1 MVIIMNE
8 FFSDK
13 IKKLRL
19 SKNLTQDQLA
29 KLIYVSRSAVAK
41 WEQNR
46 GFPNIDALQR
56 ISKIFEVSIDDLLS
70 DKELKILEVTNNKK
84 KISLQRKII
93 ISLSILAAIILIAF
107 ISLTVI
113 YHPRTISK
121 YVKSNSN
128 NFVKIEIVNYD
139 GNILAVEKNEANS
152 FLNEILAI
160 KVIPSYLFVQKVVSS
175 YTVNLYYNNT
185 VYQLNNYYIYDGKNK
200 TYFNIINGNIYDLV
214 NKYTN

>member
-1 MVIIMNE
+1 MSE

-13 IKKLRL
+13 LKKLRL

-41 WEQNR
+41 WEQNK

-70 DKELKILEVTNNKK
+70 DKELKILEVINNKK

-93 ISLSILAAIILIAF
+93 ISLSILTAIILIAF

-113 YHPRTISK
+113 YHPRNISK

-128 NFVKIEIVNYD
+128 NNFVKIEIINYD
-139 GNILAVEKNEANS
+139 ENIIVVEKSEADS

-175 YTVNLYYNNT
+175 YTVNLYYDDT
-185 VYQLNNYYIYDGKNK
+185 VYQLNNYYIYDGKTR
-200 TYFNIINGNIYDLV
+200 TYFNIVNGNIYDLV

>member
-1 MVIIMNE
+1 MSE

-13 IKKLRL
+13 LKKLRL

-29 KLIYVSRSAVAK
+29 KLIYVSRSAVTK

-93 ISLSILAAIILIAF
+93 ISLSILTAIILIAF
-107 ISLTVI
+107 ITLTVI

-121 YVKSNSN
+121 YVKSNSYN
-128 NFVKIEIVNYD
+128 LVKIEIVNYD
-139 GNILAVEKNEANS
+139 ENIIGIEKSEANS

-185 VYQLNNYYIYDGKNK
+185 VYQLNNYYIYDGKNR
-200 TYFNIINGNIYDLV
+200 TYFNIVNGNIYDLV
-214 NKYTN
+214 TKYTN

>member
-1 MVIIMNE
+1 MSE

-13 IKKLRL
+13 LKKLRL

-70 DKELKILEVTNNKK
+70 DKELKILEVINNKK

-93 ISLSILAAIILIAF
+93 ISLSILTAIILIAF

-128 NFVKIEIVNYD
+128 NNFVKIEIINYD
-139 GNILAVEKNEANS
+139 EDIIVVEKSEADS

-175 YTVNLYYNNT
+175 YTVNLYYDDT
-185 VYQLNNYYIYDGKNK
+185 VYQLNNYYIYDGKTR
-200 TYFNIINGNIYDLV
+200 TYFNIVNGNIYDLV

>member
-1 MVIIMNE
+1 MSE

-13 IKKLRL
+13 LKKLRL

-93 ISLSILAAIILIAF
+93 ISLSILTAIILIVF

-128 NFVKIEIVNYD
+128 NNFVKIEIVNYD
-139 GNILAVEKNEANS
+139 EDIIVIEKNKANS

-160 KVIPSYLFVQKVVSS
+160 KVIPSYLFVQKAVSS
-175 YTVNLYYNNT
+175 YTVNLYYDDT
-185 VYQLNNYYIYDGKNK
+185 VYQLNNYYIYDGKTR
-200 TYFNIINGNIYDLV
+200 TYFNIVNGNIYDLV

>member
-1 MVIIMNE
+1 MSE

-13 IKKLRL
+13 LKKLRL

-70 DKELKILEVTNNKK
+70 DKELKILEVINNKK

-93 ISLSILAAIILIAF
+93 ISLSILTAIILIAF

-128 NFVKIEIVNYD
+128 NNFVEIEIINYD
-139 GNILAVEKNEANS
+139 EDIIVVEKSEADS

-175 YTVNLYYNNT
+175 YTVNLYYDDT
-185 VYQLNNYYIYDGKNK
+185 VYQLNNYYIYDGKTR
-200 TYFNIINGNIYDLV
+200 TYFNIVNGNIYDLV

>member
-1 MVIIMNE
+1 MSE

-13 IKKLRL
+13 LKKLRL

-70 DKELKILEVTNNKK
+70 DKELKILEVINNKK

-93 ISLSILAAIILIAF
+93 ISLSILTAIILIAF

-128 NFVKIEIVNYD
+128 NNFVKIEIINYD
-139 GNILAVEKNEANS
+139 EDIIVVEKSEADS

-175 YTVNLYYNNT
+175 YTVNLYYDDT
-185 VYQLNNYYIYDGKNK
+185 VYQLNNYYIYDGK
-200 TYFNIINGNIYDLV
+200 TRIYFNIVNGNIYDLV

>member
-1 MVIIMNE
+1 MSE

-13 IKKLRL
+13 LKKLRL

-70 DKELKILEVTNNKK
+70 DKELKILEVINNKK

-93 ISLSILAAIILIAF
+93 IFLSILTAIILIAF

-128 NFVKIEIVNYD
+128 NNFVKIEIINYD
-139 GNILAVEKNEANS
+139 EDIIVVEKSEADS

-175 YTVNLYYNNT
+175 YTVNLYYDDT
-185 VYQLNNYYIYDGKNK
+185 VYQLNNYYIYDGKTR
-200 TYFNIINGNIYDLV
+200 TYFNIVNGNIYDLV

>member
-1 MVIIMNE
+1 MNE
-8 FFSDK
+8 CFSDK

-46 GFPNIDALQR
+46 GFPNIDALQK
-56 ISKIFEVSIDDLLS
+56 ISEIFEVSIDELLS
-70 DKELKILEVTNNKK
+70 DKELKILEVVGNK
-84 KISLQRKII
+84 KISVQRKII
-93 ISLSILAAIILIAF
+93 ISLSILASILLIAV

-121 YVKSNSN
+121 YVESNSN
-128 NFVKIEIVNYD
+128 NFVRIEIVNYD
-139 GNILAVEKNEANS
+139 GNILAVEKNKGND
-152 FLNEILAI
+152 FLNEILAT

-175 YTVNLYYNNT
+175 YTVNLYYDDA

-200 TYFNIINGNIYDLV
+200 TYFNTINSNMYDLI
-214 NKYTN
+214 NKYTGGGLN

>member
-1 MVIIMNE
+1 MN

-13 IKKLRL
+13 LKKLRL

-70 DKELKILEVTNNKK
+70 DKELKILEVINNKK

-93 ISLSILAAIILIAF
+93 IFLSILTAIILIAF

-128 NFVKIEIVNYD
+128 NNFVKIEIINYD
-139 GNILAVEKNEANS
+139 EDIIVVEKSEADS

-175 YTVNLYYNNT
+175 YTVNLYYDDT
-185 VYQLNNYYIYDGKNK
+185 VYQLNNYYIYDGKTR
-200 TYFNIINGNIYDLV
+200 TYFNIVNGNIYDLV

>member
-1 MVIIMNE
+1 MSE

-13 IKKLRL
+13 LKKLRL

-70 DKELKILEVTNNKK
+70 DKELKILEVINNKK

-93 ISLSILAAIILIAF
+93 ISLSILTAIILIAF

-128 NFVKIEIVNYD
+128 NNFVKIEIINYD
-139 GNILAVEKNEANS
+139 EDIIVVEKSEADS

-175 YTVNLYYNNT
+175 YTVNLYNDDT
-185 VYQLNNYYIYDGKNK
+185 VYQLNNYYIYDGKTR
-200 TYFNIINGNIYDLV
+200 TYFNIVNGNIYDLV

>member
-1 MVIIMNE
+1 MSE

-13 IKKLRL
+13 LKKLRL

-70 DKELKILEVTNNKK
+70 DKELKILEVINNKK

-93 ISLSILAAIILIAF
+93 ISLSILTAIILIAF

-128 NFVKIEIVNYD
+128 NNFVKIEIINYD
-139 GNILAVEKNEANS
+139 EDIIVVEKSEADS

-160 KVIPSYLFVQKVVSS
+160 KVIPNYLFVQKVVSS
-175 YTVNLYYNNT
+175 YTVNLYYDDT
-185 VYQLNNYYIYDGKNK
+185 VYQLNNYYIYDGKTR
-200 TYFNIINGNIYDLV
+200 TYFNIVNGNIYDLV

>member
-1 MVIIMNE
+1 MSE

-13 IKKLRL
+13 LKKLRL

-41 WEQNR
+41 WEQNK

-93 ISLSILAAIILIAF
+93 ISLSILTAIILIAF

-121 YVKSNSN
+121 YIKSNNNN

-139 GNILAVEKNEANS
+139 EDIVVIEKNEATN

-160 KVIPSYLFVQKVVSS
+160 KVIPNYLFVQKVVSS

-185 VYQLNNYYIYDGKNK
+185 IYQLNNYYIYDGKNRN
-200 TYFNIINGNIYDLV
+200 YFNIVNGNIYDLV
-214 NKYTN
+214 TKYTN

>member
-1 MVIIMNE
+1 M
-8 FFSDK
+8 
-13 IKKLRL
+13 
-19 SKNLTQDQLA
+19 
-29 KLIYVSRSAVAK
+29 
-41 WEQNR
+41 
-46 GFPNIDALQR
+46 QR

-70 DKELKILEVTNNKK
+70 DKELKILEITNNKK

-93 ISLSILAAIILIAF
+93 ISLSILTAIILIAF

-128 NFVKIEIVNYD
+128 NFVKIEIINYD
-139 GNILAVEKNEANS
+139 EDIIVIEKSEANS

-175 YTVNLYYNNT
+175 YTVNLYYDDT
-185 VYQLNNYYIYDGKNK
+185 VYQLNNYYIYDGKNR
-200 TYFNIINGNIYDLV
+200 TYFNTINCNIYDLV

>member
-1 MVIIMNE
+1 MSE

-13 IKKLRL
+13 LKKLRL

-93 ISLSILAAIILIAF
+93 ISLSILTAIILIAF
-107 ISLTVI
+107 ITLTVI

-128 NFVKIEIVNYD
+128 NNFVKIEIVNYD
-139 GNILAVEKNEANS
+139 EDIIVIEKNEASS

-160 KVIPSYLFVQKVVSS
+160 KVIPSYLFVQKAVSS

-185 VYQLNNYYIYDGKNK
+185 VYQLNNYYIYDGKTR
-200 TYFNIINGNIYDLV
+200 TYFNIVNGNIYDLV
-214 NKYTN
+214 NKYED

>member
-1 MVIIMNE
+1 MSE

-13 IKKLRL
+13 LKKLRL

-93 ISLSILAAIILIAF
+93 ISLSILTAIILIAF

-139 GNILAVEKNEANS
+139 EDIVVIEKNEATN
-152 FLNEILAI
+152 FLNEILTI

-175 YTVNLYYNNT
+175 YTVNLYYDDAE
-185 VYQLNNYYIYDGKNK
+185 YQLNNYYIYDGKNK
-200 TYFNIINGNIYDLV
+200 TYFNTINSNMYDLI
-214 NKYTN
+214 NKYTGGGLN

>member
-1 MVIIMNE
+1 MSE

-13 IKKLRL
+13 LKKLRL

-46 GFPNIDALQR
+46 GFPNIDAFQR

-70 DKELKILEVTNNKK
+70 DKELKILEITNNKK

-93 ISLSILAAIILIAF
+93 ISLSILTAIILIAF

-139 GNILAVEKNEANS
+139 EDIVVIEKTEATN
-152 FLNEILAI
+152 FLNELLTI

-175 YTVNLYYNNT
+175 YTVNLYYDDT

-200 TYFNIINGNIYDLV
+200 TYFNTINCNIYDLV

>member
-1 MVIIMNE
+1 MSE

-13 IKKLRL
+13 LKKLRL

-70 DKELKILEVTNNKK
+70 DKELKILEITNNKK

-93 ISLSILAAIILIAF
+93 ISLSILTAIILIAF

-121 YVKSNSN
+121 YVKSNSKN
-128 NFVKIEIVNYD
+128 NFVKIEIINYD
-139 GNILAVEKNEANS
+139 EDIIVVKKSEANS

-175 YTVNLYYNNT
+175 YTVNLYYDDT
-185 VYQLNNYYIYDGKNK
+185 VYQLNNYYIYDGKTR
-200 TYFNIINGNIYDLV
+200 TYFNIVNGNIYDLV

>member
-1 MVIIMNE
+1 MSE

-56 ISKIFEVSIDDLLS
+56 ISKIFEVSIDGLLS
-70 DKELKILEVTNNKK
+70 DKELKILEITNNKK

-93 ISLSILAAIILIAF
+93 ISLSILIAIILIAF

-139 GNILAVEKNEANS
+139 EDIVVIEKNEATN
-152 FLNEILAI
+152 FLNEIL
-160 KVIPSYLFVQKVVSS
+160 
-175 YTVNLYYNNT
+175 
-185 VYQLNNYYIYDGKNK
+185 
-200 TYFNIINGNIYDLV
+200 TY
-214 NKYTN
+214 

>member
-1 MVIIMNE
+1 MN

-13 IKKLRL
+13 LKKLRL

-70 DKELKILEVTNNKK
+70 DKELKILEVINNKK

-93 ISLSILAAIILIAF
+93 ISLSILTAIILIAF

-128 NFVKIEIVNYD
+128 NNFVKIEIINYD
-139 GNILAVEKNEANS
+139 EDIIVVEKSEADS

-175 YTVNLYYNNT
+175 YTVNLYYDDT
-185 VYQLNNYYIYDGKNK
+185 VYQLNNYYIYDGKTR
-200 TYFNIINGNIYDLV
+200 TYFNIVNGNIYDLV

>member
-1 MVIIMNE
+1 MSE

-13 IKKLRL
+13 LKKLRL

-56 ISKIFEVSIDDLLS
+56 ISNIFEVSIDDLLS

-93 ISLSILAAIILIAF
+93 ISLSILTAIILIAF
-107 ISLTVI
+107 ITLTVI

-121 YVKSNSN
+121 YVKSNSYN
-128 NFVKIEIVNYD
+128 LVKIEIVNYD
-139 GNILAVEKNEANS
+139 ENIIGIEKSEANS

-185 VYQLNNYYIYDGKNK
+185 VYQLNNYYIYDGKNR
-200 TYFNIINGNIYDLV
+200 TYFNIVNGNIYDLV
-214 NKYTN
+214 TKYTN

>member
-1 MVIIMNE
+1 MSE

-13 IKKLRL
+13 LKKLRL

-41 WEQNR
+41 WEQNK

-70 DKELKILEVTNNKK
+70 DKELKILEVINNKK

-93 ISLSILAAIILIAF
+93 ISLSILTAIILIAF

-128 NFVKIEIVNYD
+128 NNFVKIEIINYD
-139 GNILAVEKNEANS
+139 EDIIVVEKSEADS

-175 YTVNLYYNNT
+175 YTVNLYYDDT
-185 VYQLNNYYIYDGKNK
+185 VYQLNNYYIYDGKTR
-200 TYFNIINGNIYDLV
+200 TYF
-214 NKYTN
+214 TS

>member
-1 MVIIMNE
+1 MGE

-13 IKKLRL
+13 FKKLRL

-93 ISLSILAAIILIAF
+93 ISLSILTAIILIAF
-107 ISLTVI
+107 ITLTVI

-139 GNILAVEKNEANS
+139 EDIVVIEKNEATN
-152 FLNEILAI
+152 FLNEILTI

-175 YTVNLYYNNT
+175 YTVNLYYDDAE
-185 VYQLNNYYIYDGKNK
+185 YQLNNYYIYDGKNK
-200 TYFNIINGNIYDLV
+200 TYFNIVNGNIYDLV

>member
-8 FFSDK
+8 FFSNK

>member
-1 MVIIMNE
+1 MSE

-13 IKKLRL
+13 LKKLRL

-93 ISLSILAAIILIAF
+93 ISLSILTAIILIVF

-121 YVKSNSN
+121 YVKQNSNN

-139 GNILAVEKNEANS
+139 EDIIVIEKNKANS

-160 KVIPSYLFVQKVVSS
+160 KVIPSYLFVQKAVSS
-175 YTVNLYYNNT
+175 YTVNLYYDDT
-185 VYQLNNYYIYDGKNK
+185 VYQLNNYYIYDGKTR
-200 TYFNIINGNIYDLV
+200 TYFNIVNGNIYDLV

>member
-1 MVIIMNE
+1 MSE

-13 IKKLRL
+13 LKKLRL

-70 DKELKILEVTNNKK
+70 DKELKILEVINNKK

-93 ISLSILAAIILIAF
+93 ISLSILTAIILIAF

-113 YHPRTISK
+113 YHPRTISN

-128 NFVKIEIVNYD
+128 NNFVKIEIINYD
-139 GNILAVEKNEANS
+139 EDIIVVEKNEADS

-175 YTVNLYYNNT
+175 YTVNLYYDDT
-185 VYQLNNYYIYDGKNK
+185 VYQLNNYYIYDGKTR
-200 TYFNIINGNIYDLV
+200 TYFNIVNGNIYDLV

>member
-1 MVIIMNE
+1 MGE

-13 IKKLRL
+13 FKKLRL

-46 GFPNIDALQR
+46 GFPNIDALHR

-93 ISLSILAAIILIAF
+93 ISLSILTAIILIAF

-128 NFVKIEIVNYD
+128 NNFVKIEIINYD
-139 GNILAVEKNEANS
+139 ENIIVIEKSEANS

-175 YTVNLYYNNT
+175 YTVNLYYDDT
-185 VYQLNNYYIYDGKNK
+185 VYQLNNYYIYDGKTR
-200 TYFNIINGNIYDLV
+200 TYFNIVSGNIYDLV

>member
-1 MVIIMNE
+1 MSE

-13 IKKLRL
+13 LKELRL

-93 ISLSILAAIILIAF
+93 ISLSILTAIILIAF
-107 ISLTVI
+107 ITLTVI

-121 YVKSNSN
+121 YIKSNSNN
-128 NFVKIEIVNYD
+128 NFVKIEIINYD
-139 GNILAVEKNEANS
+139 ENIIVVEKSEANS

-175 YTVNLYYNNT
+175 YTVNLYYDDT
-185 VYQLNNYYIYDGKNK
+185 VYQLNNYYIYDGKTR
-200 TYFNIINGNIYDLV
+200 TYFNIVSGNIYDLV

>member
-1 MVIIMNE
+1 MSE

-13 IKKLRL
+13 LKKLRL

-70 DKELKILEVTNNKK
+70 DKELKILEVINNKK

-93 ISLSILAAIILIAF
+93 ISLSILTAIILIAF
-107 ISLTVI
+107 ISLTII

-128 NFVKIEIVNYD
+128 NNFVKIEIINYD
-139 GNILAVEKNEANS
+139 EDIIVVEKSEADS

-175 YTVNLYYNNT
+175 YTVNLYYDDT
-185 VYQLNNYYIYDGKNK
+185 VYQLNNYYIYDGKTR
-200 TYFNIINGNIYDLV
+200 TYFNIVNGNIYDLV

>member
-1 MVIIMNE
+1 MCE

-13 IKKLRL
+13 FKKLRL

-46 GFPNIDALQR
+46 GFPNIDALHR

-70 DKELKILEVTNNKK
+70 DKELKILEITNNKK

-93 ISLSILAAIILIAF
+93 ISLSILTAIILIAF
-107 ISLTVI
+107 ITLTVI

-121 YVKSNSN
+121 YVKSNSYN
-128 NFVKIEIVNYD
+128 LVKIEIVNYD
-139 GNILAVEKNEANS
+139 ENIIGIEKSEANS

-160 KVIPSYLFVQKVVSS
+160 KVIPSYLFVKKVVSS

-185 VYQLNNYYIYDGKNK
+185 VSQLNNYYIYDGKNR
-200 TYFNIINGNIYDLV
+200 TYFNIVNGNIYDLV
-214 NKYTN
+214 TKYTN

>member
-1 MVIIMNE
+1 MSE

-13 IKKLRL
+13 LKKLRL

-46 GFPNIDALQR
+46 DFPNIDALQR
-56 ISKIFEVSIDDLLS
+56 ISKVFEVSIDDLLS
-70 DKELKILEVTNNKK
+70 DKELKILEITNNKK

-93 ISLSILAAIILIAF
+93 ISLSILTAIILIVF
-107 ISLTVI
+107 ITLTVI
-113 YHPRTISK
+113 YHPRAISK
-121 YVKSNSN
+121 YVKSNTN
-128 NFVKIEIVNYD
+128 NLVKIEIVNYD
-139 GNILAVEKNEANS
+139 EDIVVIEKSEANS

-185 VYQLNNYYIYDGKNK
+185 IYKLNNYYIHDGKNR
-200 TYFNIINGNIYDLV
+200 TYFNIVNGNIYDLV

>member
-1 MVIIMNE
+1 MSE

-13 IKKLRL
+13 LKKLRL

-41 WEQNR
+41 WEQNK

-70 DKELKILEVTNNKK
+70 DKELKILEVINNKK

-93 ISLSILAAIILIAF
+93 ISLSILTAIILIAF

-128 NFVKIEIVNYD
+128 NNFVKIEIINYD
-139 GNILAVEKNEANS
+139 ENIIVVEKSEADS

-175 YTVNLYYNNT
+175 YTVNLYYDDT
-185 VYQLNNYYIYDGKNK
+185 VYQLNNYYIYDGKTR
-200 TYFNIINGNIYDLV
+200 TYFNIVNGNIYDLV

>member
-1 MVIIMNE
+1 MNE
-8 FFSDK
+8 FFSNK

>member
-1 MVIIMNE
+1 MSE

-13 IKKLRL
+13 LKKLRL

-70 DKELKILEVTNNKK
+70 DKELKILEVINNKK

-93 ISLSILAAIILIAF
+93 ISLSILTAIILIAF

-121 YVKSNSN
+121 YAKSNSNN
-128 NFVKIEIVNYD
+128 NFVKIEIINYD
-139 GNILAVEKNEANS
+139 EDIIVVEKSEADS

-175 YTVNLYYNNT
+175 YTVNLYYDDT
-185 VYQLNNYYIYDGKNK
+185 VYQLNNYYIYDGKTR
-200 TYFNIINGNIYDLV
+200 TYFNIVNGNIYDLV